1 MSLGI
6 FLASGDSFK
15 NMAKSGQDELF
26 KKFYLSFFAKN
37 FTRVYIFSYANEKVN
52 GLPKNIV
59 VVPNKYN
66 LHRYIYGFLMPLLN
80 IKAVKNCDVMRVYH
94 LFGTPPAIVAKF
106 FFGKPFIFNYAYDY
120 KKFAQIEGKFFQ
132 TILFTLLESVAILF
146 SWKIFAANKAIFKKL
161 PRNKAVYLPN
171 GVDTNFFK
179 PAKSKKRNEIPVILS
194 VGRLEN
200 QKNFEIL
207 IMAMKGVNAKLLI
220 VGQGSQKE
228 NLEKLAKEN
237 NVDLKIVNKVENTKM
252 PQIYNQADGFVL
264 PSLAEGT
271 PKVLLEAMACG
282 LPVIGSQV
290 IGIGEVINN
299 GVDGLFCN
307 TDSKSISSSIYRLLS
322 NSKLRGKLAT
332 NARDT
337 VFREYD
343 LANFIQKEIK
353 VLKNNKNQ

>member
-120 KKFAQIEGKFFQ
+120 EKIAKIEARWLNYFLLKILKQIA
-132 TILFTLLESVAILF
+132 LYSA
-146 SWKIFAANKAIFKKL
+146 SKIFVANKKLMKK
-161 PRNKAVYLPN
+161 
-171 GVDTNFFK
+171 
-179 PAKSKKRNEIPVILS
+179 I
-194 VGRLEN
+194 
-200 QKNFEIL
+200 
-207 IMAMKGVNAKLLI
+207 
-220 VGQGSQKE
+220 
-228 NLEKLAKEN
+228 
-237 NVDLKIVNKVENTKM
+237 NV
-252 PQIYNQADGFVL
+252 
-264 PSLAEGT
+264 
-271 PKVLLEAMACG
+271 
-282 LPVIGSQV
+282 
-290 IGIGEVINN
+290 
-299 GVDGLFCN
+299 
-307 TDSKSISSSIYRLLS
+307 
-322 NSKLRGKLAT
+322 
-332 NARDT
+332 
-337 VFREYD
+337 
-343 LANFIQKEIK
+343 
-353 VLKNNKNQ
+353 